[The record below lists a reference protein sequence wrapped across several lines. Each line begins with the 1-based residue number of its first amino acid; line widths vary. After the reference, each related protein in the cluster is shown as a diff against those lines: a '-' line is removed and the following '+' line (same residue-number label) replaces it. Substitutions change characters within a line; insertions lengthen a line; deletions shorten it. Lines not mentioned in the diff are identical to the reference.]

1 MKIRPRMMALAA
13 VLLTALS
20 GCGNRT
26 AVTGDDLGSATDSV
40 AQPDYGPPT
49 PWATSLGG
57 ASLARGNGITVSG
70 GACNVAGSRS
80 TSAKG
85 ENVLVARVTWGGA
98 KQWDVSAGGSLRDTA
113 NAIALDSS
121 GNNLITGI
129 YSVEASFGQTTLSS
143 TGKNDIFV
151 AKVSPAGKVLW
162 AVSAGGASGED
173 SLGVATDHSGNVF
186 ITGSFSGVAKFG
198 NLGISSQGKEDVFVA
213 KLNDQG
219 KFLWAVSAGGA
230 SGDYGTGIAVDG
242 SGGLYLTGYFAS
254 KATFGSKALSSK
266 GQFDL
271 FVAHLDPTGN
281 FKWAVPGGGGSNDR
295 GLGVAVDKGGVSV
308 TGDFIGTATFGTT
321 KLKSRGQTDVF
332 AARLSPT
339 GTYQWATSAGGT
351 GGDSGVGVAT
361 DGSGRTVV
369 TGFFEGKAIFGAGT
383 LHSAGSYDV
392 FIAPL
397 TTLGSF
403 SGAESAG
410 GTKDDYGYAVALDGS
425 GAAYV
430 TGSFKGAATFG
441 KTALSATGVEDI
453 FIWSLGK

>member
-162 AVSAGGASGED
+162 AVSAGGNTGED

-186 ITGSFSGVAKFG
+186 ITGSFSGVARFG
-198 NLGISSQGKEDVFVA
+198 NLGITSQGKEDVFVA
-213 KLNDQG
+213 KLSPQG
-219 KFLWAVSAGGA
+219 AFLWAVSAGGT
-230 SGDYGTGIAVDG
+230 SGDYAMDMDVDSAG
-242 SGGLYLTGYFAS
+242 NLYLCGYFAS
-254 KATFGSKALSSK
+254 SATFGAKLLTSR

-271 FVAHLDPTGN
+271 FVARLDPAGDVQ
-281 FKWAVPGGGGSNDR
+281 WAVSAGGPADVRCN
-295 GLGVAVDKGGVSV
+295 GLAVDKGGISV
-308 TGDFIGTATFGTT
+308 TGDFLGTATFGSAKVT
-321 KLKSRGQTDVF
+321 SRGQTDVF
-332 AARLSPT
+332 VARLDPT
-339 GTYQWATSAGGT
+339 GSFSWVTSAGGPL
-351 GGDSGVGVAT
+351 GDAGLGLATDDQGNSVAT
-361 DGSGRTVV
+361 GYFQGKATFGSG
-369 TGFFEGKAIFGAGT
+369 A
-383 LHSAGSYDV
+383 LQSAGSYDV
-392 FIAPL
+392 FVAPVSS
-397 TTLGSF
+397 T
-403 SGAESAG
+403 GAMVGARSAG
-410 GTKDDYGYAVALDGS
+410 GTQDDYGFAVDMDSG
-425 GAAYV
+425 GAAHV
-430 TGSFKGAATFG
+430 TGMFKSKATFG
-441 KTALSATGVEDI
+441 KTTLAASAPEEI
-453 FIWSLGK
+453 FVWSLGM